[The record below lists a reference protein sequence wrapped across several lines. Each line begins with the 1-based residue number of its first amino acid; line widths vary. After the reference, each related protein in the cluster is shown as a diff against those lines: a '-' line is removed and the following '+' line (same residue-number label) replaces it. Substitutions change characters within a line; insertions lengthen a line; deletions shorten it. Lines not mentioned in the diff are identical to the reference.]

1 MSDLKLHTV
10 SIRNW
15 MTIRNAEL
23 EFPEK
28 GLVLVIGRNLA
39 SNGKLESVGSG
50 KTALGEALSIALV
63 DTKGRHKTLGHYGF
77 NERGNMYVKVGAELS
92 GKPLVVE
99 IGHKCKE
106 ISINGEGLRYQHG
119 DSAPVERGK
128 PQETRDELTSILG
141 VTPELAAWT
150 VFIDGDKL
158 RFNNQSERDAV
169 NLLMT
174 ALRQPSWDTY
184 QKRAGA
190 VMNDAKAKL
199 EQSKGAHANV
209 KQEII
214 DCQEALVTA
223 HDDTNAEKVRLEREE
238 ASFKDSAKKVQDS
251 ITTHEEQIAKL
262 QERQKAIKKTLK
274 ELEDKS
280 AVDFAALEK
289 EKATHSTLVSQHQ
302 IKRTKLVEDRAD
314 LKTKWQVQNTALT
327 EMKSEPEKCPT
338 CGKKWDKEHSA
349 DELKGQEKV
358 VAECRKKYDDKSVG
372 ITNVDETIEGVN
384 EDIAKID
391 TKIRAMRTP
400 SRNSVLSQEY
410 EQNDESIS
418 SRSATV
424 ADRKLD
430 LQTLKQGPDRSALQR
445 CQTIQEE
452 RKKALAEA
460 KDALEDAAQGMVEAE
475 ALVKVTAYWYEAF
488 GPTGIPNMILGEAIK
503 PLNEIARRLS
513 LLMTG
518 GTIAVTYDTSRELA
532 SGKSSSELV
541 IKVDNRLG
549 SKRAAG
555 SSKGE
560 AGLTNLIIA
569 ETLSEVGS
577 VSNRIGFRW
586 YDEILNSQD
595 QTVRRSIMSYLR
607 DLANRLGILIF
618 VVDHH
623 QESASY
629 ADYVLVAE
637 KTEKGTNIFWST

>member
-1 MSDLKLHTV
+1 MSELKLRTV
-10 SIRNW
+10 SLRNW
-15 MTIRNAEL
+15 MTIRKAEL

-28 GLVLVIGRNLA
+28 GLVLVVGRNMA
-39 SNGKLESVGSG
+39 SNGKMESVGSG
-50 KTALGEALSIALV
+50 KTALGEALSIAMLG
-63 DTKGRHKTLGHYGF
+63 TKGRHKTLGHYGY
-77 NERGNMYVKVGAELS
+77 NEKGNMHVQVSSDLA

-106 ISINGEGLRYQHG
+106 LSLSGEGIRFKHG
-119 DSAPVERGK
+119 DAAPVERGK
-128 PQETRDELTSILG
+128 PQETRDELTGILG

-174 ALRQPSWDTY
+174 ALRQPSWDAY

-190 VMNDAKAKL
+190 VMNDAKTKL
-199 EQSKGAHANV
+199 ENARGVHSNTQ
-209 KQEII
+209 QDIT
-214 DCQEALVTA
+214 DCQESLTQAIQDA
-223 HDDTNAEKVRLEREE
+223 KDE
-238 ASFKDSAKKVQDS
+238 ASNLAAKEKDLKARAKKVQDS
-251 ITTHEEQIAKL
+251 ISTHEEEITKL
-262 QERQKAIKKTLK
+262 QDRQKAIKKTLK
-274 ELEDKS
+274 ELEEKS
-280 AVDFAALEK
+280 ANDYAELEK
-289 EKATHSTLVSQHQ
+289 EKATHSTKVTQNQ
-302 IKRTKLVEDRAD
+302 IKRTKLVDEKAD
-314 LKTKWQVQNTALT
+314 LKSKWQTLNNALN
-327 EMKSEPEKCPT
+327 EMLSEPEKCPT

-349 DELKGQEKV
+349 DEITMSRRQVASAKDKMDAKTKEIEKV
-358 VAECRKKYDDKSVG
+358 DDSIGDTQGTIK
-372 ITNVDETIEGVN
+372 EIEGR
-384 EDIAKID
+384 
-391 TKIRAMRTP
+391 IRALRTP
-400 SRNSVLSQEY
+400 ARNSILSQEY

-418 SRSATV
+418 SRSTNV
-424 ADRKLD
+424 TGLKLD
-430 LQTLKQGPDRSALQR
+430 LQTLQQGPDRTRLNRLQAV
-445 CQTIQEE
+445 QEE

-460 KDALEDAAQGMVEAE
+460 KDALENAAQGMVEAE
-475 ALVKVTAYWYEAF
+475 ALVKVTSYWYEAF
-488 GPTGIPNMILGEAIK
+488 GPTGIPNMILGEAIR
-503 PLNEIARRLS
+503 PLNDIAKRIS

-518 GTIAVTYDTSRELA
+518 GTIAITYETSRELA
-532 SGKSSSELV
+532 SGESSSELV

-577 VSNRIGFRW
+577 VSNRVGFRW

-607 DLANRLGILIF
+607 DLANKLNVLIF

-637 KTEKGTNIFWST
+637 KSAEGTELYWG